1 MSGDRDLFIA
11 YGVLMA
17 GAVAPIYFGSFSSL
31 KTPKTTRDLLKAA
44 KKKRKSSRGSD
55 DSGSDSDSDSD
66 SDEDDEVLDR
76 VTWSDAMWFP
86 IMGSAVLFG
95 LFLIFKYLNK
105 KYVNLLLSFYFGF
118 VGCLALSQALVS
130 ASRGIVGRELWK
142 KLPNFRLQLD
152 QRGEGR
158 LFKLS
163 FTTVDVA
170 LVAVSALLVG
180 VYIVTKN
187 WIISNMLA
195 LSLSLNA
202 IALMSLDS
210 FRTGAIMLGG
220 LFVYDIFWVFA
231 TPVMVSVARNFD
243 APIKIVWP
251 KNILEAIWALQARE
265 PLPKLQFTMLGL
277 GDIVIP
283 GIFVALALRYDQL
296 VASQKKPSVSFTKSY
311 TRFTKPYFKATLAAY
326 VGGLATTMG
335 VMHFF
340 KAAQPALLYLS
351 PACTGAVFLTAAL
364 RGEFKQVWEWSD
376 GEEEEKEEADK
387 KKKKQDKV
395 AEDEKDSNKS
405 GSRRSSRR
413 KSTKK
418 E

>member
-1 MSGDRDLFIA
+1 MSSDRDLFIA

-44 KKKRKSSRGSD
+44 KKKRNATKVSD
-55 DSGSDSDSDSD
+55 ESDSESESDSDS
-66 SDEDDEVLDR
+66 EDDDDALDK
-76 VTWSDAMWFP
+76 VTSSDAMWFP

-130 ASRGIVGRELWK
+130 TTRSIVGRQLWK
-142 KLPNFRLQLD
+142 KLPNFRLHLD
-152 QRGEGR
+152 QRGHGR
-158 LFKLS
+158 IFKLS

-180 VYIVTKN
+180 VYLVTKN
-187 WIISNMLA
+187 WIISNLLA
-195 LSLSLNA
+195 LALSLNA

-210 FRTGAIMLGG
+210 FRTGAIMLAG

-231 TPVMVSVARNFD
+231 TPVMVSVARSFD

-251 KNILEAIWALQARE
+251 KNILEALWALQARE

-296 VASQKKPSVSFTKSY
+296 VASEAKPSVSFTKKY
-311 TRFTKPYFKATLAAY
+311 TRFDKPYFKATLAAY
-326 VGGLATTMG
+326 VAGLATTMG

-351 PACTGAVFLTAAL
+351 PACTGAVFITAAL
-364 RGEFKQVWEWSD
+364 RGEFKEVWIWTD
-376 GEEEEKEEADK
+376 GEEEEK
-387 KKKKQDKV
+387 KQEKNK
-395 AEDEKDSNKS
+395 EDSKNGKASKPAP
-405 GSRRSSRR
+405 RRSSRR
-413 KSTKK
+413 STTKK

>member
-1 MSGDRDLFIA
+1 MSNDRDLFIA

-17 GAVAPIYFGSFSSL
+17 GAVAPIYFGSHSSL
-31 KTPKTTRDLLKAA
+31 KTPKTTRDLIKAA
-44 KKKRKSSRGSD
+44 KKKRKDGNDSD
-55 DSGSDSDSDSD
+55 DSDSDSDSD
-66 SDEDDEVLDR
+66 SEDDDVMEK
-76 VTWSDAMWFP
+76 VTSSDAMWFP
-86 IMGSAVLFG
+86 IMGSLVLFG

-130 ASRGIVGRELWK
+130 FTRGVVGRELWK
-142 KLPNFRLQLD
+142 KLPNFRLSLD
-152 QRGEGR
+152 QRGQGR
-158 LFKLS
+158 IFKLS

-180 VYIVTKN
+180 VYLVTKN
-187 WIISNMLA
+187 WIISNLLA

-251 KNILEAIWALQARE
+251 KNIIEALVALQARE
-265 PLPKLQFTMLGL
+265 SLPKLQFTMLGL

-296 VASQKKPSVSFTKSY
+296 VASEAKPSVSFTKSY
-311 TRFTKPYFKATLAAY
+311 TRWSKPYFTATLVAY
-326 VGGLATTMG
+326 VAGLATTMG

-364 RGEFKQVWEWSD
+364 RGEFKQVWNWTD
-376 GEEEEKEEADK
+376 GEEEEEKGED
-387 KKKKQDKV
+387 KKKQDK
-395 AEDEKDSNKS
+395 AKDDQDGKDTKPA
-405 GSRRSSRR
+405 RRSKRR
-413 KSTKK
+413 SVVKK

>member
-31 KTPKTTRDLLKAA
+31 KTPKTTRDILKAA
-44 KKKRKSSRGSD
+44 KKKRKSGD
-55 DSGSDSDSDSD
+55 DSHDSDSETDSDSD
-66 SDEDDEVLDR
+66 DDDDVLDR
-76 VTWSDAMWFP
+76 VTSSDAMWFP

-130 ASRGIVGRELWK
+130 ISRGIVGRELWK
-142 KLPNFRLQLD
+142 KLPSFRVQLD
-152 QRGEGR
+152 QRGQGR
-158 LFKLS
+158 LFKFS

-170 LVAVSALLVG
+170 LFAVSALLVG
-180 VYIVTKN
+180 VYLVTKN
-187 WIISNMLA
+187 WIISNLLA

-251 KNILEAIWALQARE
+251 KNILEALWALQAGDQ
-265 PLPKLQFTMLGL
+265 LPKLQFTMLGL

-296 VASQKKPSVSFTKSY
+296 VASEAKPSASFTKSY
-311 TRFTKPYFKATLAAY
+311 TRFNKPYFKATLAAY
-326 VGGLATTMG
+326 VAGLATTMG

-364 RGEFKQVWEWSD
+364 RGEFKQIWNWTD
-376 GEEEEKEEADK
+376 GEEEDKEEGK
-387 KKKKQDKV
+387 KK
-395 AEDEKDSNKS
+395 EKTANGVKGESKTS
-405 GSRRSSRR
+405 KPATRRSSR
-413 KSTKK
+413 KSSSSKK
-418 E
+418 D

>member
-31 KTPKTTRDLLKAA
+31 RTPKTTRDLVKAA
-44 KKKRKSSRGSD
+44 KKKRKSNSDSD
-55 DSGSDSDSDSD
+55 DSETDSDSDSD
-66 SDEDDEVLDR
+66 SDDDDVLDR
-76 VTWSDAMWFP
+76 VTSSDAMWFP

-95 LFLIFKYLNK
+95 LFVIFKYLNK

-118 VGCLALSQALVS
+118 VGCLALSQVLVS
-130 ASRGIVGRELWK
+130 LSRGIVGRELWK

-152 QRGEGR
+152 QRGQGR

-163 FTTVDVA
+163 FTTVDVG
-170 LVAVSALLVG
+170 LVAVSTLLVG
-180 VYIVTKN
+180 VYLVTKS
-187 WIISNMLA
+187 WMISNLLA

-251 KNILEAIWALQARE
+251 KNILEAIWALKAGE
-265 PLPKLQFTMLGL
+265 ALPKLQFTMLGL

-296 VASQKKPSVSFTKSY
+296 VASEKKPSISFTKGY
-311 TRFTKPYFKATLAAY
+311 RRFTKPYFQATLAAY

-351 PACTGAVFLTAAL
+351 PACTGAVLLTAAL
-364 RGEFKQVWEWSD
+364 RGEFKQVWNWTD
-376 GEEEEKEEADK
+376 GEQEEKEAQEK
-387 KKKKQDKV
+387 KEQKKQDKK
-395 AEDEKDSNKS
+395 DEKKDWKTSAT
-405 GSRRSSRR
+405 RRSNRR

>member
-31 KTPKTTRDLLKAA
+31 RTPKTTRDILKAA
-44 KKKRKSSRGSD
+44 KKKRKSGTETD
-55 DSGSDSDSDSD
+55 DSDSGSESDSDSE
-66 SDEDDEVLDR
+66 EDDMLDR
-76 VTWSDAMWFP
+76 VTSSDAMWFP

-105 KYVNLLLSFYFGF
+105 EYINLLLSFYFGF
-118 VGCLALSQALVS
+118 VGCLALSQALV
-130 ASRGIVGRELWK
+130 ASSRTIVGRELWS
-142 KLPNFRLQLD
+142 KLPNFRLSLD
-152 QRGEGR
+152 QRGHGR

-163 FTTVDVA
+163 FTTVHVA
-170 LVAVSALLVG
+170 LIAVSALLVG
-180 VYIVTKN
+180 FYIVTKN
-187 WIISNMLA
+187 WIISNLLA

-251 KNILEAIWALQARE
+251 KNFLDACSALLARE

-296 VASQKKPSVSFTKSY
+296 VASEAKPSASFTKSY
-311 TRFTKPYFKATLAAY
+311 TRFDKPYFRATLAAY
-326 VGGLATTMG
+326 VAGLATTMG

-351 PACTGAVFLTAAL
+351 PACTGAVFLTAAV
-364 RGEFKQVWEWSD
+364 RGEFKQVWSWTD
-376 GEEEEKEEADK
+376 GEEEEKEK
-387 KKKKQDKV
+387 
-395 AEDEKDSNKS
+395 EDEKK
-405 GSRRSSRR
+405 GRRSGTNKEDGKGSKPRR
-413 KSTKK
+413 SNRRATKK

>member
-1 MSGDRDLFIA
+1 
-11 YGVLMA
+11 MA

-31 KTPKTTRDLLKAA
+31 KTPKTTRDILKAA
-44 KKKRKSSRGSD
+44 KKKRKSGHASD
-55 DSGSDSDSDSD
+55 ESDSDSDSD
-66 SDEDDEVLDR
+66 SDDEDDVLDR
-76 VTWSDAMWFP
+76 VTSSDAMWFP
-86 IMGSAVLFG
+86 IMGSVVLFG
-95 LFLIFKYLNK
+95 LFLIFKYMNK

-130 ASRGIVGRELWK
+130 ISRGIVGRELWK
-142 KLPNFRLQLD
+142 KLPNFRLTLD
-152 QRGEGR
+152 QRGQGR

-170 LVAVSALLVG
+170 LIAVSALLVG
-180 VYIVTKN
+180 LYLVTKN
-187 WIISNMLA
+187 WIISNLLA

-220 LFVYDIFWVFA
+220 LFIYDIFWVFA

-251 KNILEAIWALQARE
+251 KNILEALWALQAGE
-265 PLPKLQFTMLGL
+265 QLPKLQFTMLGL

-296 VASQKKPSVSFTKSY
+296 VASEAKPSASFTKSY
-311 TRFTKPYFKATLAAY
+311 TRFDRPYFKATLAAY
-326 VGGLATTMG
+326 VAGLATTMG

-364 RGEFKQVWEWSD
+364 RGEFKQVWNWTD
-376 GEEEEKEEADK
+376 GEED
-387 KKKKQDKV
+387 
-395 AEDEKDSNKS
+395 EDENENEAKNNKKDSRNKDDKAS
-405 GSRRSSRR
+405 KPATRRSSRR
-413 KSTKK
+413 SSTKK
-418 E
+418 D

>member
-1 MSGDRDLFIA
+1 MSNDRDLFIA

-44 KKKRKSSRGSD
+44 KKKRKSAKDSD
-55 DSGSDSDSDSD
+55 ESDSDTDSD
-66 SDEDDEVLDR
+66 SEDDDDDALDK
-76 VTWSDAMWFP
+76 VTSSDAMWFP

-95 LFLIFKYLNK
+95 LFLVFKYLNK
-105 KYVNLLLSFYFGF
+105 NYVNLLLSFYFGF

-130 ASRGIVGRELWK
+130 TTRAVVGRALWR
-142 KLPNFRLQLD
+142 KLPNFRLHLD
-152 QRGEGR
+152 QRGQGR
-158 LFKLS
+158 IFKLS

-180 VYIVTKN
+180 VYLVTKN
-187 WIISNMLA
+187 WIISNLLA

-251 KNILEAIWALQARE
+251 KNIIEALVALQARE
-265 PLPKLQFTMLGL
+265 ALPKLQFTMLGL

-296 VASQKKPSVSFTKSY
+296 VASEAKPSVSFTKKY
-311 TRFTKPYFKATLAAY
+311 TRFDKPYFKATLAAY
-326 VGGLATTMG
+326 VAGLATTMG
-335 VMHFF
+335 VMHLF

-364 RGEFKQVWEWSD
+364 RGEFKAVWNWTD
-376 GEEEEKEEADK
+376 GEEEEDK
-387 KKKKQDKV
+387 
-395 AEDEKDSNKS
+395 EKDSKDGKAS
-405 GSRRSSRR
+405 KPAPRRSSRR
-413 KSTKK
+413 STAKK

>member
-1 MSGDRDLFIA
+1 MSNDRDLFVA

-17 GAVAPIYFGSFSSL
+17 GAVAPIYFGSFASL

-44 KKKRKSSRGSD
+44 KKKRTSARDADQSGSD
-55 DSGSDSDSDSD
+55 TDSDSDS
-66 SDEDDEVLDR
+66 EDDEDALDK
-76 VTWSDAMWFP
+76 VTSSDAMWFP
-86 IMGSAVLFG
+86 IMGSAVLLG

-130 ASRGIVGRELWK
+130 TTRSIVGRELWK
-142 KLPNFRLQLD
+142 KLPNFRLHLD
-152 QRGEGR
+152 QRGQGR
-158 LFKLS
+158 IFKLS

-170 LVAVSALLVG
+170 LVAVSAMLVG
-180 VYIVTKN
+180 VYLVTKN
-187 WIISNMLA
+187 WIISNLLA

-251 KNILEAIWALQARE
+251 KNILEALLALQARK

-296 VASQKKPSVSFTKSY
+296 VASEAKPSASFTKKN
-311 TRFTKPYFKATLAAY
+311 TRFDKPYFKATLAAY

-364 RGEFKQVWEWSD
+364 RGEFKKVWNWTD
-376 GEEEEKEEADK
+376 GEEEDKDKEQEK
-387 KKKKQDKV
+387 KKKDGENGK
-395 AEDEKDSNKS
+395 ASKS
-405 GSRRSSRR
+405 ATRRSSRR
-413 KSTKK
+413 SSVKN